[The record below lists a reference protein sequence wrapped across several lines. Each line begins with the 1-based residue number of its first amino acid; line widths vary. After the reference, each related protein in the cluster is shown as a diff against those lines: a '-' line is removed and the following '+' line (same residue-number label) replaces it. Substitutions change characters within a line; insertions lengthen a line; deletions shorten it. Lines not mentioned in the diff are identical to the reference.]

1 IRVIKVPLSHLSEST
16 VVQQLRYKW
25 LPLVDCRLLIA
36 LHSLV
41 TFNHLLF
48 FWFWI
53 WFRIGFRFWFFIC
66 PDINN
71 FINGFNDFSVYFL
84 SANFYS
90 VFVCY
95 FIRHFRISIFTFLHC
110 LCFAFC

>member
-1 IRVIKVPLSHLSEST
+1 MKVPLSHLSEST

-48 FWFWI
+48 FWFWV
-53 WFRIGFRFWFFIC
+53 WFRFGFFIC

-71 FINGFNDFSVYFL
+71 FINRINDFSAYFL
-84 SANFYS
+84 TTNFHS

-95 FIRHFRISIFTFLHC
+95 FIRHFRITIFTFLHD
-110 LCFAFC
+110 LFFAFW